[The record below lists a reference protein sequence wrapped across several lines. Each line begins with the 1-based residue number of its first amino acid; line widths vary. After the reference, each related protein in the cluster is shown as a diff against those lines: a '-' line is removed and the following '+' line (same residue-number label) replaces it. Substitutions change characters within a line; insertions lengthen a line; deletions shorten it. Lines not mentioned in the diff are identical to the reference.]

1 MAGVNIPV
9 RNGQLVDHVGSA
21 IHHGTESLDVI
32 PKLLRQLLD
41 TEAWREFKT
50 KLGEDVTHERFTD
63 FVNTPPLKGL
73 GTDVRTLENICHDD
87 ADALRELR
95 KATVGKAGAHSPASN
110 RSRKA
115 SHGTTKAYALVR
127 LERERPDLHELV
139 LAGKVSVHAASIAA
153 GFVPRTATVPI
164 DDPDRLA
171 ATLRRRLTPAALD
184 RLREL
189 LG

>member
-1 MAGVNIPV
+1 MAGVNVPV

-32 PKLLRQLLD
+32 PKLLLQLLHD
-41 TEAWREFKT
+41 GAWREFKT
-50 KLGEDVTHERFTD
+50 KLGEDVAHERFSD

-95 KATVGKAGAHSPASN
+95 KATTQRKGRPEKNHNVSIKPRQGNGKAYLLG
-110 RSRKA
+110 
-115 SHGTTKAYALVR
+115 R
-127 LERERPDLHELV
+127 LEQQRPDLHELV
-139 LAGKVSVHAASIAA
+139 LAGKVSVHAAGIAA
-153 GFVPRTATVPI
+153 GFIKPTITVQL
-164 DDPDRLA
+164 DPERLA